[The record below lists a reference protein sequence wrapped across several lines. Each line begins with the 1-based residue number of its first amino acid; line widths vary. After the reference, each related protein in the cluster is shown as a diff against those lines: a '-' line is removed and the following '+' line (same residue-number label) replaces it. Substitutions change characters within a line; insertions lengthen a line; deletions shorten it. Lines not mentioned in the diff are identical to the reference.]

1 MALRSLRIKNNGR
14 GLSHA
19 GATTGREGSWEES
32 QAPTDVHTGAQEG
45 TTLASAP
52 VLPVLT
58 GSLRTG
64 HVGRGSRLG
73 GGNEKG

>member
-1 MALRSLRIKNNGR
+1 MLGPPQ
-14 GLSHA
+14 A
-19 GATTGREGSWEES
+19 GEGSWEES
-32 QAPTDVHTGAQEG
+32 QAPTALLTGAQEG
-45 TTLASAP
+45 TTPASVP